1 MIATNVF
8 TTDLKGEDI
17 TVEVAQ
23 KYLRR
28 HINDELPRLEQLENY
43 YLGKHPILDRTKTK
57 GLSNRRLVT
66 NHAKYI
72 ADFTNAYM
80 VGEPVTYSAEFN
92 IEPITEVLRKSEAD
106 VQDSDLALD
115 LAKFGRA
122 YEIVYMSGEE
132 APKLKLAKMSPK
144 AAFVVYD
151 DTVEQ
156 KPVFGMYFHQY
167 TNSNNDTM
175 YSCCVATAV
184 KELHFTLDNMY
195 GLVGEVKEKPHY
207 FGTVPIIEF
216 YNNGDRMG
224 DYEQVTTLIDAYN
237 ILQSDRVND
246 KEQFVNAL
254 LLIKGFTFGDTD
266 KEKLESYNALREI
279 NVMELP
285 AEGADAAYL
294 TRQFDENSIETLKK
308 SIEDDIYRISC
319 VPNLSD
325 QHFSGNVSGQAM
337 KYKILALENLTKVK
351 TRFFAEG
358 LKYRLRCIANI
369 LRAQGAAAIDTSDI
383 NISFKR
389 SLPAN
394 ETELAQ
400 VVATLQGLVPLKDL
414 LALLP
419 FVPDPEKAAAEIEDE
434 KAKEVERQQQ
444 LMMNTP
450 IIDGATDYGEE

>member
-8 TTDLKGEDI
+8 TTDLRAEDI
-17 TVEVAQ
+17 TVEIAQ
-23 KYLRR
+23 KYLQR

-43 YLGKHPILDRTKTK
+43 YLGKHPILDRAKSK
-57 GLSNRRLVT
+57 GLSNLRLVT

-72 ADFTNAYM
+72 ADFTSAYM
-80 VGEPVTYSAEFN
+80 VGEPVIYSADFD
-92 IEPITEVLRKSEAD
+92 IAPITTTLHKSEAD

-122 YEIVYMSGEE
+122 YEVIYMSSDQT
-132 APKLKLAKMSPK
+132 PMIKLAKMSPK

-175 YSCCVATAV
+175 YNCCVATAT
-184 KELHFTLDNMY
+184 KELHFTLDKMF
-195 GLVGEVKEKPHY
+195 GVVGEATEKPHY
-207 FGTVPIIEF
+207 FGAVPIIEY
-216 YNNGDRMG
+216 YNNGERMG
-224 DYEQVTTLIDAYN
+224 NYEQVTSLIDAYN
-237 ILQSDRVND
+237 VLQSDRVND

-254 LLIKGFTFGDTD
+254 LLIKGFTFGDSNE
-266 KEKLESYNALREI
+266 EKLESYNALREI

-337 KYKILALENLTKVK
+337 KYKILALENIIKAQI
-351 TRFFAEG
+351 RFFAEG
-358 LKYRLRCIANI
+358 LKYRLRCIANM
-369 LRAQGAAAIDTSDI
+369 LRIQGAASIDVSGI

-394 ETELAQ
+394 ETELSQ

-419 FVPDPEKAAAEIEDE
+419 FVADPEKAAKEIEGE

-450 IIDGATDYGEE
+450 IIDGATYDEE

>member
-1 MIATNVF
+1 MIVTNVF
-8 TTDLKGEDI
+8 TTELSAEDI
-17 TVEVAQ
+17 TIEVAK
-23 KYLRR
+23 KYLER
-28 HINDELPRLEQLENY
+28 HISEELPRLETLEQY
-43 YLGKHPILDRTKTK
+43 YLGQHPILDRIKTS

-80 VGEPVTYSAEFN
+80 VGEPVTYSADVDIN
-92 IEPITEVLRKSEAD
+92 SIIEVLHKAEAD

-122 YEIVYMSGEE
+122 YELVYMSSE
-132 APKLKLAKMSPK
+132 AVPSIKLAKLSPK
-144 AAFVVYD
+144 STFVVYD

-156 KPVFGMYFHQY
+156 NPVFGMYVHSY
-167 TNSNNDTM
+167 TNTNKEQMFN
-175 YSCCVATAV
+175 CCIATAT
-184 KELHFTLDNMY
+184 KEMHFTLDKKYN
-195 GLVGEVKEKPHY
+195 LVSDVKEQPHY
-207 FGTVPIIEF
+207 FGAVPIIEY

-224 DYEQVTTLIDAYN
+224 DYEQVLTLIDAYN
-237 ILQSDRVND
+237 VLQSDRVND

-254 LLIKGFTFGDTD
+254 LLIKGFTFGDD
-266 KEKLESYNALREI
+266 NDEKLESYKALREI

-294 TRQFDENSIETLKK
+294 TRQFDENSLETLKK

-337 KYKILALENLTKVK
+337 KYKILALENMTKVK
-351 TRFFAEG
+351 VRFFAEG
-358 LKYRLRCIANI
+358 LKYRLRCITAI
-369 LRAQGAAAIDTSDI
+369 IRVQGGGAIDVSDI
-383 NISFKR
+383 NLSFKR

-394 ETELAQ
+394 ETELSQ

-419 FVPDPEKAAAEIEDE
+419 FVPDPEKAAEEIEGE

-450 IIDGATDYGEE
+450 IIDGATEYGEE

>member
-8 TTDLKGEDI
+8 TTDLTSEEI
-17 TVEVAQ
+17 TVDIAQ

-28 HINDELPRLEQLENY
+28 HINEELPRLQALENY
-43 YLGKHPILDRTKTK
+43 YLGKHPILDRIKTN
-57 GLSNRRLVT
+57 GLSNRKLVT

-80 VGEPVTYSAEFN
+80 IGEPVTYSADFD
-92 IEPITEVLRKSEAD
+92 IDVITETLGRAESD

-122 YEIVYMSGEE
+122 YEVVYMSSDEE
-132 APKLKLAKMSPK
+132 PKLKLAKMSPK

-156 KPVFGMYFHQY
+156 KAIFGMYFHQY

-175 YSCCVATAV
+175 YKCCVATAV
-184 KELHFTLDNMY
+184 KEMHFTLNKMY
-195 GLVGEVKEKPHY
+195 SLVGEVEERPHY
-207 FGTVPIIEF
+207 FGDVPIIEY

-254 LLIKGFTFGDTD
+254 LLVKGVTFGDTD
-266 KEKLESYNALREI
+266 SEKLESYKALREI

-294 TRQFDENSIETLKK
+294 TRQFDETSIETLKK

-337 KYKILALENLTKVK
+337 RYKILALENLTKVK
-351 TRFFAEG
+351 VRFFAEG
-358 LKYRLRCIANI
+358 LKYRLRCIGNI
-369 LRAQGAAAIDTSDI
+369 LRTQGAAAIDTSQI

-394 ETELAQ
+394 ESELAQ
-400 VVATLQGLVPLKDL
+400 VVATLQGLVPLKNL

-419 FVPDPEKAAAEIEDE
+419 FVPDPEKAAEEIEGE

-444 LMMNTP
+444 LMMNMP
-450 IIDGATDYGEE
+450 IIDGNLNNDEE